1 MASSPTRPS
10 SPAEGSQQEN
20 IQVPENFISPDS
32 IRAMTDTLGIT
43 PLHED
48 ATRELVLSMCNSKNY
63 KFFLDLDFLCRQNTQ
78 PSVFGNFSKMPP
90 NTQSM
95 ANVKN

>member
-10 SPAEGSQQEN
+10 SPVEGSQQEN

-48 ATRELVLSMCNSKNY
+48 ATRELV
-63 KFFLDLDFLCRQNTQ
+63 
-78 PSVFGNFSKMPP
+78 
-90 NTQSM
+90 
-95 ANVKN
+95 